1 MTKELKK
8 AIKRICEDYD
18 FEDYKEIKEY
28 ARDMY
33 GDRIDDYWYEN
44 INDEESCYKEL
55 ERAVS
60 LQGI

>member
-8 AIKRICEDYD
+8 AIKRICEDYS

-28 ARDMY
+28 ARDIY
-33 GDRIDDYWYEN
+33 GDKIDNYWYEN

-55 ERAVS
+55 ERVVS
-60 LQGI
+60 L